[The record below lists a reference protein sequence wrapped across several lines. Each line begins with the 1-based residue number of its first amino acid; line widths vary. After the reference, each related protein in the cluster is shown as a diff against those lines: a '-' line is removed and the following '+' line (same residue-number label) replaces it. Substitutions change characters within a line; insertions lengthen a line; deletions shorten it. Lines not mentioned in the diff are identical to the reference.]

1 MESSSWSPSSAV
13 YQGAKQDHHGA
24 RCKLNPSAS
33 PPTALLSQGK
43 APRQSFQ
50 HLSTERIL

>member
-24 RCKLNPSAS
+24 RCKLNPSAC
-33 PPTALLSQGK
+33 TAHGFAVTGEGSEAEFSAL
-43 APRQSFQ
+43 
-50 HLSTERIL
+50 IY